1 MSTTQ
6 IVSSQISAEP
16 IHHEL
21 LKNMEILAS
30 ILNAEIIIGANYKE
44 NCNAMLRD
52 DNEKTRWFGN
62 KATDNYLLRD
72 TVIELDGAVLR
83 GEVNIRPNAANPI
96 TAVAP
101 FVSNQCKGKHAV
113 FFHPNIAVE
122 SMPRPINAP
131 RQTVYTTGSINPSS
145 IDYYRRSVAESKA
158 KFHHSLG
165 FLVICGKHVYPVYA
179 EKDGSFDF
187 LWWRISHGRV
197 YKARYCLSV
206 WGDLHAPNHDLP
218 MVEQVMELCHSLNV
232 DHVVLQDA
240 IDLEY
245 GSHHA
250 KSTIARYRTH
260 KNQGNLTRELDKA
273 SDILA
278 SIGQQFKVSYIM
290 SNHHDHLDTFL
301 NKPVA
306 EIDPADLELYFELN
320 LLRIRNGGS
329 AMSQWLQLN
338 NIFAREYVD
347 FDPMTI
353 GDITI
358 FHGDKG
364 ICGAKGSPKSFSKGS
379 GKTIVGHS
387 HAEQIFQGVINPGCL
402 VSLPQGYQAG
412 LSKSTQ
418 GIVLVAS
425 SGKRSL
431 ITADGGF
438 LMPFSN

>member
-96 TAVAP
+96 TAVTP

-320 LLRIRNGGS
+320 LLRNVMVVALCPSGCS
-329 AMSQWLQLN
+329 S
-338 NIFAREYVD
+338 
-347 FDPMTI
+347 T
-353 GDITI
+353 TS
-358 FHGDKG
+358 
-364 ICGAKGSPKSFSKGS
+364 SPEN
-379 GKTIVGHS
+379 T
-387 HAEQIFQGVINPGCL
+387 
-402 VSLPQGYQAG
+402 
-412 LSKSTQ
+412 
-418 GIVLVAS
+418 
-425 SGKRSL
+425 
-431 ITADGGF
+431 
-438 LMPFSN
+438 